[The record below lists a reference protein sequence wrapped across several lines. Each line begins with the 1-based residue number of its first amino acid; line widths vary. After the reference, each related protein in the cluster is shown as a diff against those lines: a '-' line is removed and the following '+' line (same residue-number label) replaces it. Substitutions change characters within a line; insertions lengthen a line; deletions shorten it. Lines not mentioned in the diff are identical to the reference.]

1 MHRSL
6 PTDTCLN
13 FVCLTHRPLCVLTNP
28 AAVSSPSIL
37 QHVWVWTEN
46 TGLWLAQQL
55 CSCHLALSCN
65 YHMLFWKERLLV
77 GYLSELWKNN
87 PSALCPRLEE
97 VQILGGCSYF
107 TLKSAC
113 FSQFHWEVRVNHS
126 SRSSSTLL
134 LNINIIKTLSKSSSK
149 TPHVVKAFLFYPVF
163 ITVVCEIFALIIYGS
178 PPCMSCKAQST
189 WRKDF
194 ASVATQPWDQH
205 VLRWWQAAVTS

>member
-1 MHRSL
+1 MCSHQSSCCEFPPYPSACVSL
-6 PTDTCLN
+6 N
-13 FVCLTHRPLCVLTNP
+13 WEHWFVIGSATMFLPPR
-28 AAVSSPSIL
+28 I
-37 QHVWVWTEN
+37 
-46 TGLWLAQQL
+46 
-55 CSCHLALSCN
+55 SCN

-178 PPCMSCKAQST
+178 PPCMSRKAQST